1 METKFPP
8 YNIPSSEKMHNPK
21 DYEIK
26 WWVLMVSSFAWFVWS
41 LIVTISNVVFSI
53 VVFYFLSSQKKLSR
67 HLNVL
72 KYMSLYYAVGMMAS
86 VILASV
92 LLLS

>member
-1 METKFPP
+1 
-8 YNIPSSEKMHNPK
+8 
-21 DYEIK
+21 
-26 WWVLMVSSFAWFVWS
+26 MVSSFAWFVWA
-41 LIVTISNVVFSI
+41 LVVTISNIVFSI

-67 HLNVL
+67 HLNAL